1 MFEYQIV
8 MLDRTRVRIPLPP
21 LNKDIFYL
29 RWKIGGNNQFV
40 VVLVG
45 PRKIEVLETWKLN

>member
-45 PRKIEVLETWKLN
+45 PRKIEVLET